1 MLKSTLVATA
11 LALSVAAGAVT
22 PSFAQETYKQELKE
36 HPRLVKAIIDL
47 EDAIAYMEKAPHDF
61 GGHKAKA
68 IADARAAVVQLKE
81 AIKFRVRQDNKR

>member
-1 MLKSTLVATA
+1 MLKSAFAATTVALC
-11 LALSVAAGAVT
+11 LASGAVT
-22 PSFAQETYKQELKE
+22 PSFAQETYKQELRE
-36 HPRLVKAIIDL
+36 HPRLVKAIVDL

-81 AIKFRVRQDNKR
+81 AIKFRVRQENKR